1 MNPFLNPE
9 SLLAFALLL
18 GPLVLIHELGHFT
31 VAKLLGIKVEV
42 FSVGFGPRLLGI
54 KKGETD
60 YRLSLLPLG
69 GYVKMLGENPDES
82 LRGDPREFLSRPK
95 RQRLA
100 VLVMGPT
107 TNIVAAVV
115 LMTGVYLAGI
125 PEPSY
130 LSRPAVV
137 GAVEPESPA
146 AKAGV
151 QPGDRVRSFGGKKI
165 EDWGDLQ
172 TSVAF
177 SPGQTAAVVLDRGG
191 ETLTREVHL
200 VAVTNYQYG
209 YAGIF
214 PEMPAQVLQVEPGL
228 PGAAA
233 GLQPGDRVI
242 RIDSEPIVHFEK
254 ATRIFQQS
262 AGKTLTLD
270 ILRKGE
276 MLVLTVTPKEEDGK
290 GRIGIAWNLSAEEA
304 VRKYPLPQAL
314 AQSARWNW
322 NNAGLVFTT
331 LGKLLTRQISPR
343 MMSGPIDIFKI
354 SGQQFQ
360 EGWTHFFLI
369 MALVSLQLGVINL
382 LPFPVLDGGHILIL
396 FIEGVM
402 GRDLSLKIKE
412 RVMQTGF
419 YLLIGL
425 MGAIIYLDIA
435 KNSGLLRDAL
445 GTMFGLLGSKGNP

>member
-9 SLLAFALLL
+9 SLMAFALLL

-42 FSVGFGPRLLGI
+42 FSVGFGPRLFGVRR
-54 KKGETD
+54 GDTD

-95 RQRLA
+95 AQRLG
-100 VLVMGPT
+100 VLVMGPV
-107 TNIVAAVV
+107 TNILAAVV
-115 LMTGVYLAGI
+115 LTTGVYLSGI
-125 PEPSY
+125 LEPAY

-137 GAVEPESPA
+137 GAVAPDSPA

-151 QPGDRVRSFGGKKI
+151 LPGDRIVRFGSHPI
-165 EDWGDLQ
+165 QDWNELQ
-172 TSVAF
+172 TTVAF
-177 SPGQTAAVVLDRGG
+177 SPGRSATVLLERGG
-191 ETLTREVHL
+191 KELTENIQVE
-200 VAVTNYQYG
+200 AVTDYEFG

-214 PEMPAQVLQVEPGL
+214 PEVPAQILQVEKGL
-228 PGAAA
+228 PADRA
-233 GLQPGDRVI
+233 GLRVGDRVVS
-242 RIDSEPIVHFEK
+242 IDGEPIKHFAQ
-254 ATRIFQQS
+254 ATQIFQHS
-262 AGKTLTLD
+262 AGKALALEIVRD
-270 ILRKGE
+270 GAPLS
-276 MLVLTVTPKEEDGK
+276 LSVTPQEEEGK
-290 GRIGIAWNLSAEEA
+290 GKLGIAWSFDAEQA
-304 VRKYPLPQAL
+304 LRKYPLSQAVT
-314 AQSARWNW
+314 QSVRWNW
-322 NNAGLVFTT
+322 ENAGLLFTT

-354 SGQQFQ
+354 SGEQFQ

-369 MALVSLQLGVINL
+369 MSLVSLQLGVINL
-382 LPFPVLDGGHILIL
+382 MPFPVLDGGHILIL
-396 FIEGVM
+396 LIEGVL
-402 GRDLSLKIKE
+402 RRELSLKIKE

-435 KNSGLLRDAL
+435 KNSALLRDAL
-445 GTMFGLLGSKGNP
+445 HTMFGLLGTKGNP